1 MSRQS
6 LEPASASRP
15 DFLLRS
21 VSISAGESFSAS
33 MIARTA
39 AGSMLPQRVPMMRPA
54 SGVRPIVVSMTS
66 PWRIAARELPLPRWH
81 VTRLTLESGFFRNFA
96 AACVM
101 NLCDVP
107 WKPYLRI
114 PIFL

>member
-6 LEPASASRP
+6 LEPVSASSP

-54 SGVRPIVVSMTS
+54 SGVKPIVVSTTS
-66 PWRIAARELPLPRWH
+66 PWRIAASEEPLPRWH
-81 VTRLTLESGFFRNFA
+81 VTRFTFESGFLRNFA

-107 WKPYLRI
+107 WKPYLRM
-114 PIFL
+114 PSVL

>member
-1 MSRQS
+1 M
-6 LEPASASRP
+6 
-15 DFLLRS
+15 LRR

-33 MIARTA
+33 MMASTA
-39 AGSMLPQRVPMMRPA
+39 AGSMLPQRVPMTSPA
-54 SGVRPIVVSMTS
+54 SGVSPIVVSTTS
-66 PWRIAARELPLPRWH
+66 PLRIAASELPLPRWH
-81 VTRLTLESGFFRNFA
+81 VTRFTLESGFPRNFA

-114 PIFL
+114 PILL